1 MDVAAQPA
9 DAYLTEIVT
18 IPSGGLKLRALL
30 ARPRGDGPFPAYI
43 QNHGSMTLEEAGRDP
58 WTRITK
64 DSLSDMLARNGYVV
78 LVLARRGY
86 KGSAGIASTYTL
98 NETRGSDGGRR
109 AADVTQI
116 GRASCGGSRVRWR

>member
-1 MDVAAQPA
+1 MDAAAQTA

-43 QNHGSMTLEEAGRDP
+43 QNHGSMTFEEAGRDP
-58 WTRITK
+58 WARITK
-64 DSLSDMLARNGYVV
+64 DYLSDMLARNGYVV

-86 KGSAGIASTYTL
+86 RRSEGIAAPYTL
-98 NETRGSDGGRR
+98 HERSGGH
-109 AADVTQI
+109 
-116 GRASCGGSRVRWR
+116 G